1 MSYEVARCGLT
12 TLERRI
18 GDLIE
23 AYQIIVWKEAMQWER
38 LSTQHQTRRLQ
49 VAGINCLRM
58 QWYCGNEIKP

>member
-38 LSTQHQTRRLQ
+38 LSTPHQTRRLE
-49 VAGINCLRM
+49 VAGIN
-58 QWYCGNEIKP
+58 